1 MLAVY
6 FHHDS
11 SVLTNVF
18 CTQALCADSVCSFL
32 NENFV
37 NFGWDLTFSANKTR
51 AVNMITKHF
60 GSVAASTLKNMDIER
75 LPLLVL
81 IYKLRGST
89 EIFQVSI
96 IFFFFG
102 KVCDLYSVGDNL
114 IYTLLICFCTV
125 QWVTIFFNYWKK
137 CTYFPFKIRHKN
149 SDKII
154 TYLGAVHK
162 LR

>member
-1 MLAVY
+1 MPFVKVAISQQKMLVERSSSFHDCGFDSFFFLPFQRKMLAVY

-32 NENFV
+32 NENFIS
-37 NFGWDLTFSANKTR
+37 FGWDLTFSSNKTR
-51 AVNMITKHF
+51 AVDMITKHF

-89 EIFQVSI
+89 EIFHVS
-96 IFFFFG
+96 
-102 KVCDLYSVGDNL
+102 
-114 IYTLLICFCTV
+114 
-125 QWVTIFFNYWKK
+125 
-137 CTYFPFKIRHKN
+137 TYYN
-149 SDKII
+149 VDDVVLSA
-154 TYLGAVHK
+154 TAVPR
-162 LR
+162 L

>member
-1 MLAVY
+1 MCFELQRKMLAIY

-32 NENFV
+32 AENFV
-37 NFGWDLTFSANKTR
+37 TFGWDLTFASNKTR

-60 GSVAASTLKNMDIER
+60 GSVAASSLKNMDIER

-89 EIFQVSI
+89 EIFQVSNQ
-96 IFFFFG
+96 F
-102 KVCDLYSVGDNL
+102 D
-114 IYTLLICFCTV
+114 
-125 QWVTIFFNYWKK
+125 
-137 CTYFPFKIRHKN
+137 
-149 SDKII
+149 DKWCEM
-154 TYLGAVHK
+154 
-162 LR
+162 

>member
-11 SVLTNVF
+11 SVLANVF

-37 NFGWDLTFSANKTR
+37 NFGWDLTYSTNKTR

-60 GSVAASTLKNMDIER
+60 GSVAASTLKNMDMER

-89 EIFQVSI
+89 EIFQVR
-96 IFFFFG
+96 
-102 KVCDLYSVGDNL
+102 KYS
-114 IYTLLICFCTV
+114 F
-125 QWVTIFFNYWKK
+125 Q
-137 CTYFPFKIRHKN
+137 
-149 SDKII
+149 
-154 TYLGAVHK
+154 
-162 LR
+162 

>member
-89 EIFQVSI
+89 EIFQVSS
-96 IFFFFG
+96 FFSLFFAP
-102 KVCDLYSVGDNL
+102 CM
-114 IYTLLICFCTV
+114 
-125 QWVTIFFNYWKK
+125 
-137 CTYFPFKIRHKN
+137 
-149 SDKII
+149 
-154 TYLGAVHK
+154 
-162 LR
+162 

>member
-1 MLAVY
+1 MRVFETICINDLILFFTYVCTFVVYCFFFSFQRKMLAVY

-89 EIFQVSI
+89 EIFQVSP
-96 IFFFFG
+96 FFSLFFAP
-102 KVCDLYSVGDNL
+102 SM
-114 IYTLLICFCTV
+114 
-125 QWVTIFFNYWKK
+125 
-137 CTYFPFKIRHKN
+137 
-149 SDKII
+149 
-154 TYLGAVHK
+154 
-162 LR
+162 